1 MKTVWDEFKALFPWI
16 IIGTMF
22 VLTLQLQQR
31 LVDLQVARVTERLE
45 ANTAE
50 VANLRTVLME
60 QGYTV
65 PPFPSPPSN
74 PQ

>member
-1 MKTVWDEFKALFPWI
+1 MKAVWDEFKSLVPWVVV
-16 IIGTMF
+16 GAMF
-22 VLTLQLQQR
+22 VMTLQLQQR
-31 LVDLQVARVTERLE
+31 LVDLQVTRVTEQLE

-50 VANLRTVLME
+50 VASLRSVLME

-65 PPFPSPPSN
+65 PPFPGPPTD